1 VLGLTLF
8 FTPVDQTVQRHITQE
23 AREFID
29 LVDTQ
34 LTECLKPAASNHVL
48 LSSDDDTP
56 ATVMLRRAMA
66 RLDVNEGAA
75 TAASTA
81 ASTASASLFPQRSV
95 LHKLYKLQKMKH
107 AFEHVVHDAET
118 KYIERVRAMENRSVV
133 DGGWWW
139 WMVVVVVE
147 GWRARTNV
155 FLFFCVFFFP
165 VTNSL
170 VLKNQQLDRVVQ
182 KQQHLTNSVTQL
194 NALRNTVKVTAA
206 VKTVV
211 VVVAISV
218 LLL

>member
-1 VLGLTLF
+1 
-8 FTPVDQTVQRHITQE
+8 
-23 AREFID
+23 
-29 LVDTQ
+29 
-34 LTECLKPAASNHVL
+34 
-48 LSSDDDTP
+48 
-56 ATVMLRRAMA
+56 MM
-66 RLDVNEGAA
+66 
-75 TAASTA
+75 
-81 ASTASASLFPQRSV
+81 
-95 LHKLYKLQKMKH
+95 
-107 AFEHVVHDAET
+107 
-118 KYIERVRAMENRSVV
+118 VV
-133 DGGWWW
+133 DDGGRWC
-139 WMVVVVVE
+139 VVE

-211 VVVAISV
+211 VVVVAISV

>member
-139 WMVVVVVE
+139 WMVVVVE

>member
-139 WMVVVVVE
+139 MVVVVVE

>member
-1 VLGLTLF
+1 MA
-8 FTPVDQTVQRHITQE
+8 QCVQRHITQE

-75 TAASTA
+75 TAASSGAA
-81 ASTASASLFPQRSV
+81 ASSGTASASLFPQRSV

-133 DGGWWW
+133 VVAGGGGRWWW
-139 WMVVVVVE
+139 LVVVE
-147 GWRARTNV
+147 GD
-155 FLFFCVFFFP
+155 
-165 VTNSL
+165 
-170 VLKNQQLDRVVQ
+170 KD
-182 KQQHLTNSVTQL
+182 
-194 NALRNTVKVTAA
+194 
-206 VKTVV
+206 
-211 VVVAISV
+211 
-218 LLL
+218 

>member
-1 VLGLTLF
+1 MA
-8 FTPVDQTVQRHITQE
+8 QCVQRHITQE

-48 LSSDDDTP
+48 LSSSDDTP

-75 TAASTA
+75 TAA
-81 ASTASASLFPQRSV
+81 ASSGTASASLFPQRSV

-133 DGGWWW
+133 VVDGG
-139 WMVVVVVE
+139 
-147 GWRARTNV
+147 GGG
-155 FLFFCVFFFP
+155 
-165 VTNSL
+165 
-170 VLKNQQLDRVVQ
+170 
-182 KQQHLTNSVTQL
+182 
-194 NALRNTVKVTAA
+194 
-206 VKTVV
+206 
-211 VVVAISV
+211 
-218 LLL
+218 

>member
-1 VLGLTLF
+1 M
-8 FTPVDQTVQRHITQE
+8 
-23 AREFID
+23 
-29 LVDTQ
+29 DTQ

-75 TAASTA
+75 TA

-139 WMVVVVVE
+139 WMMVVE

-211 VVVAISV
+211 VVVVAISV

>member
-1 VLGLTLF
+1 LCWDSPCSL
-8 FTPVDQTVQRHITQE
+8 PVGQTVQRHITQE

-75 TAASTA
+75 TAA

-133 DGGWWW
+133 DGG
-139 WMVVVVVE
+139 
-147 GWRARTNV
+147 G
-155 FLFFCVFFFP
+155 
-165 VTNSL
+165 
-170 VLKNQQLDRVVQ
+170 
-182 KQQHLTNSVTQL
+182 
-194 NALRNTVKVTAA
+194 
-206 VKTVV
+206 
-211 VVVAISV
+211 
-218 LLL
+218 

>member
-1 VLGLTLF
+1 MCWDSPCSL
-8 FTPVDQTVQRHITQE
+8 PVDQTVQRHITQE

-66 RLDVNEGAA
+66 RLDVNEGASTA
-75 TAASTA
+75 AASTA

-133 DGGWWW
+133 DGG
-139 WMVVVVVE
+139 
-147 GWRARTNV
+147 
-155 FLFFCVFFFP
+155 
-165 VTNSL
+165 
-170 VLKNQQLDRVVQ
+170 
-182 KQQHLTNSVTQL
+182 
-194 NALRNTVKVTAA
+194 
-206 VKTVV
+206 
-211 VVVAISV
+211 
-218 LLL
+218 

>member
-75 TAASTA
+75 TAAATA

-133 DGGWWW
+133 DGGCWW
-139 WMVVVVVE
+139 WMMVVD
-147 GWRARTNV
+147 GGRWW
-155 FLFFCVFFFP
+155 
-165 VTNSL
+165 
-170 VLKNQQLDRVVQ
+170 
-182 KQQHLTNSVTQL
+182 
-194 NALRNTVKVTAA
+194 
-206 VKTVV
+206 
-211 VVVAISV
+211 
-218 LLL
+218 